1 MKDNTKIIKYGLS
14 ILIGLF
20 CLVVALVILVFPI
33 EKKKV
38 TPIDLSEESTV
49 TDICELATLKSFYH
63 NVVVYEEEPS
73 GLVKTISTVLLW
85 PFDGLA
91 KTGYKQFWLEYS
103 GIVETGIDASQIQ
116 ISGPNADGIVEVYV
130 PDAKVLSVY
139 EDEDSFSE
147 PLTEEGLFTTIT
159 KEEEV
164 KAFGKAQIAMQ
175 EEAENDQSQLNRAKT
190 NAKILLEQ
198 YITNTGKVIGMDYT
212 VKWVNDPIL

>member
-1 MKDNTKIIKYGLS
+1 MKDNTKMKKCGLS

-33 EKKKV
+33 DKKKA

-49 TDICELATLKSFYH
+49 TAICELATLKSFYH

-103 GIVETGIDASQIQ
+103 GIVETGIDASQVQ
-116 ISGPNADGIVEVYV
+116 ISSPNADGIVEVYV
-130 PDAKVLSVY
+130 PDAMVLSVY
-139 EDEDSFSE
+139 EDEDSLSE

-159 KEEEV
+159 SEEQANAFV
-164 KAFGKAQIAMQ
+164 KAQSAMR
-175 EEAENDQSQLNRAKT
+175 EEAENDQNLLSRAKT

-198 YITNTGKVIGMDYT
+198 YIKKTGKTIGMDYT
-212 VKWVNDPIL
+212 VKWVNNPAL